1 MTDGCFICRF
11 LIDPFDEGAQ
21 EVPSYSC
28 EVVATNSMMDSDF
41 LESFDGKVYTLMVL
55 KTWLHS

>member
-1 MTDGCFICRF
+1 MTHWYFICRF

-28 EVVATNSMMDSDF
+28 EVVASNSMMDSDF
-41 LESFDGKVYTLMVL
+41 PESFDGKVYTLMIVIL
-55 KTWLHS
+55 